1 MSMMK
6 HYGKK
11 FKKIKNLLKKDDPII
26 VEVGAHYGEDTLR
39 FVEVFP
45 KLKIYCFEPD
55 TRNINIF
62 KKIVKSNNVYLIEKA
77 VSNKTGHAE
86 FFSSYSEYSDKQ
98 PPSKYDFISINDYN
112 RYMLHNS
119 GASSLKK
126 GYDNCL
132 STKNVVETVRLD
144 MWLKSNLINYIDFMW
159 IDVQGGEFEVIDGLG
174 SQVKQIHYLWIEYG
188 ELFYNGAMDRSQTI
202 SLLSEKGFELLHEYS
217 DTGSQGDLLFINR
230 NYVGFH

>member
-45 KLKIYCFEPD
+45 RSKIYCFEPD

-62 KKIVKSNNVYLIEKA
+62 KKIVMSNNVSLIEKA

-86 FFSSYSEYSDKQ
+86 FYSSYSEYSDKK

-112 RYMLHNS
+112 KYMLHNS

-126 GYDNCL
+126 GYENCL
-132 STKNVVETVRLD
+132 ITKNVVETVRLD

-174 SQVKQIHYLWIEYG
+174 SQANQIHYLWIEYG
-188 ELFYNGAMDRSQTI
+188 ELFYDGAMDRNTTI
-202 SLLSEKGFELLHEYS
+202 SLLLKKGFALNEEYS
-217 DTGSQGDLLFINR
+217 DTGYQGDLLFQNQEFIGL
-230 NYVGFH
+230 Y